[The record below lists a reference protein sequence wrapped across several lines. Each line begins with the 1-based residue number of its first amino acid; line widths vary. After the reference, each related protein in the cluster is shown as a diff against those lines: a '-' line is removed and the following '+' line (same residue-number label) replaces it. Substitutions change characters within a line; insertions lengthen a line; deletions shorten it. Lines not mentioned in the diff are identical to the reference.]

1 MEALH
6 RSCSTLLCSKNVDA
20 DSKPFCRPQRQFIAI
35 ALIPSFCS
43 YLVAKKQGWVDA
55 LYGCG
60 PDRHGTITNRCGSSY
75 VDQVQSFS
83 HSEIQEEVVYWKLCA
98 RQQMNCVS
106 VCTALVWQL
115 EQGRRWRGRKWE
127 VCSLGRSSEVLRVD
141 CRAAQSRKQEQKEP
155 YLVTWFPTV
164 LVLHLLSLLYLIN
177 KTKFPRLNV
186 YIKIL
191 CSLQKQLS
199 VHTPRWVSLLISVLG
214 SAYY

>member
-1 MEALH
+1 MRCMAVGLMDMVRSQTHAAL
-6 RSCSTLLCSKNVDA
+6 
-20 DSKPFCRPQRQFIAI
+20 PM
-35 ALIPSFCS
+35 LI
-43 YLVAKKQGWVDA
+43 K
-55 LYGCG
+55 
-60 PDRHGTITNRCGSSY
+60 
-75 VDQVQSFS
+75 FS
-83 HSEIQEEVVYWKLCA
+83 HSHTVKSRKKSLTESSVLVNKWT
-98 RQQMNCVS
+98 VS

-164 LVLHLLSLLYLIN
+164 LILHLLSLLYLIN

-199 VHTPRWVSLLISVLG
+199 VHTPRWVSLLVSVLG